1 MVRRRVLIDGRL
13 LAYRRGGIQR
23 YVLGLA
29 RSCARLEPEL
39 DIRLVQNRPFESPL
53 PVVRVITPAH
63 HRWERRL
70 LGAELALRRPALVH
84 SPDFIP
90 PRLPRSVRVVV
101 TVHDLAF
108 LDHPELLTTEGEQYY
123 GQLRRALADADR
135 IIAVSR
141 WTAQRI
147 QHHFPL
153 LAPRVHV
160 IHNGV
165 DETFFLQPTENP
177 WQTIARAT
185 SPDQCARLLDRRFVL
200 AVGTVE
206 PRKRYGLLLEAMGR
220 LWQRYRDSAPILVIA
235 GQPGWQHA
243 ELTHRI
249 EAAAAAGQ
257 ALWYTD
263 ADDRL
268 LRALYSTATLLVVPS
283 LDEGFGL
290 PAAEAMACGL
300 PVLAADRGALPE
312 IVGEAGHRVA
322 SDCPDDWAEEI
333 MRLVDDDQRRSVLAE
348 RGRRRA
354 QRFRWEETA
363 RQTLA
368 LYRELL
374 DR

>member
-1 MVRRRVLIDGRL
+1 MSSQRILIDGRL

-29 RSCARLEPEL
+29 RAFARLEPEL
-39 DIRLVQNRPFESPL
+39 DIRLVQNRPFVSPL
-53 PVVRVITPAH
+53 PVVRVFTPVH

-90 PRLPRSVRVVV
+90 PRLPRSVRAVV

-108 LDHPELLTTEGEQYY
+108 LDHPELLATEGERYY
-123 GQLRRALADADR
+123 GQLRHALADADR

-147 QHHFPL
+147 QHHFPSL
-153 LAPRVHV
+153 SPRVRV

-165 DETFFLQPTENP
+165 DDAFFLQPSEDP

-185 SPDQCARLLDRRFVL
+185 SPDQCARLRDRRFVF

-206 PRKRYGLLLEAMGR
+206 PRKRYGLLLEAMGH
-220 LWQRYRDSAPILVIA
+220 LWDRYRDGAPMLVIA
-235 GQPGWQHA
+235 GQPGWRHA
-243 ELTHRI
+243 ELTYRI
-249 EAAAAAGQ
+249 EAAVAACQ

-268 LRALYSTATLLVVPS
+268 LRALYSTATLLAVPS

-300 PVLAADRGALPE
+300 PVLAANRGALPE
-312 IVGEAGHRVA
+312 IVGEAGHVVE
-322 SDCPDDWAEEI
+322 SDCPDDWAQEI
-333 MRLVDDDQRRSVLAE
+333 MRLLNDDKMRIILAE
-348 RGRRRA
+348 RGRSRA

-363 RQTLA
+363 RQTLM